1 MKTGE
6 ISNPFLMVN
15 SKGKEVCAVVK
26 LKTHIKAHRASM
38 SEDFQVLKDVVM
50 AKLQEQK
57 INQWIKISRNLLY
70 IRINEGWGIVI
81 LNIPDG

>member
-1 MKTGE
+1 M
-6 ISNPFLMVN
+6 
-15 SKGKEVCAVVK
+15 VK

-38 SEDFQVLKDVVM
+38 SEFSSAEGRSHGQV
-50 AKLQEQK
+50 AEQK
-57 INQWIKISRNLLY
+57 INQWIKDKQKSTY